1 MTDTSTPETS
11 SALKRGDV
19 VRVRFDPIA
28 GSEQGGERPA
38 LVLSPDFVNERAPI
52 ILVAPFTS
60 RKTERVY
67 PFEAI
72 VEPPEGGLTQRS
84 KVMLLHLRGI
94 DKSRITGTY
103 GSLSEETMKQV
114 EEALKIVTGLRK
126 I

>member
-1 MTDTSTPETS
+1 MTNPSTPDAS
-11 SALKRGDV
+11 STWKRGDV
-19 VRVRFDPIA
+19 VRVQFDPIA

-38 LVLSPDFVNERAPI
+38 LVLSPDFINERAPVV
-52 ILVAPFTS
+52 LVAPFTT

-67 PFEAI
+67 PFEAL

-94 DKSRITGTY
+94 DKSRITGIY
-103 GSLSEETMKQV
+103 GSLSEDTMLKA
-114 EEALKIVTGLRK
+114 EEALKIVTGLTK